1 MKTVHQYE
9 NRVKRIALEG
19 RKTCG
24 AWAQLGSPFI
34 VEILSNAGF
43 DWLMIDMEHSPIDMM
58 TLVSMVQA
66 MGATDTIPFARAP
79 WNDPVVIKR
88 ILDTG
93 VMGLLIPY
101 VNSAEEAEMA
111 VKACKYPPE
120 GIRGVAGSTRAAGYG
135 QNIMNYLSKANEE
148 IMILT
153 AIETTEAMDNLD
165 EILTV
170 PGLDGI
176 FIGPMDLAASLGHL
190 GNPNEIEVQEAFAVI
205 EEKTLKSGKLLASLA
220 GNWEQAQAKYK
231 KGYNMLMLMADST
244 SLAALAGQKADE
256 FKTNYPNG

>member
-1 MKTVHQYE
+1 MQTVHRCG
-9 NRVKRIALEG
+9 NRVKRITLQG

-24 AWAQLGSPFI
+24 AWAQLGSPFT

-58 TLVSMVQA
+58 TLISMVQA
-66 MGATDTIPFARAP
+66 IGSTDTIPFARAP

-135 QNIMNYLSKANEE
+135 QNIMNYLTKANEE
-148 IMILT
+148 IMILI
-153 AIETTEAMDNLD
+153 AIETKEALDNLD
-165 EILTV
+165 EILMV
-170 PGLDGI
+170 SGFDGI

-190 GNPNEIEVQEAFAVI
+190 GNPNEIEVQEAFALI
-205 EEKTLKSGKLLASLA
+205 EEKTLNSGKILASLA
-220 GNWEQAQAKYK
+220 GNWEQAQMKYQ
-231 KGYNMLMLMADST
+231 KGYQMLMLMADST
-244 SLAALAGQKADE
+244 SLAALAGQKANE
-256 FKTNYPNG
+256 FRACYPNG